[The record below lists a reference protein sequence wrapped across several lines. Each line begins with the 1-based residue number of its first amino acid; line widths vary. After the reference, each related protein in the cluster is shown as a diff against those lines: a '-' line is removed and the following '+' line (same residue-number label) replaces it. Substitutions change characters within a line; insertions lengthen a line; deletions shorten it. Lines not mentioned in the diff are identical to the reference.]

1 MTVSSLL
8 ISFSDFKWV
17 LWVVLGVAALI
28 LLIVFIVGC
37 KKGFS
42 NMSLRPVS
50 WMFGCGLF
58 IVLDYFQHDKCFIT
72 DIVAIENPS
81 MASFA
86 SSMTWL
92 VIALLARWIVFGLIY
107 RFMKWSK
114 NAKLKKVE
122 RNDVKEKETG
132 EEILPDENKKYK
144 ALPINGKIKPGP
156 LNRLFGGI
164 FSIVIVLIV
173 LGFIASIALVVL
185 NVTPFKESLSVL
197 YENEVFVKIFGYLR
211 TYTLDFLLI
220 ALLVGVICNGYKSG
234 GFAVFR
240 TVMIFAVY
248 AVAMVGSFYAPFS
261 PWIAEGQPLHFLG
274 QVIDYLGG
282 MVVGFI
288 PADMPIAIP
297 EGVVF
302 GAVKVVRGLVLCIVL
317 SLLAKMVAWLLNKM
331 QDSVDES
338 DSACVIDGI
347 FGSIIYFFFGVLL
360 VGLVCA
366 VLYLL
371 RYYGVYDTGVFFTE
385 SSPIVNGFFG
395 VFEEL
400 LKPYLESLGGMIGM

>member
-1 MTVSSLL
+1 MTIFSSLL
-8 ISFSDFKWV
+8 ALSSENLV
-17 LWVVLGVAALI
+17 PYAVLGGLALV
-28 LLIVFIVGC
+28 LLIAFFVGLKQGFSGLKRKPLSWAFGCAVFAVLELFCHEMVANALPMEGALKGLLVTVAFLAVALLLRFIVFAGME
-37 KKGFS
+37 K
-42 NMSLRPVS
+42 
-50 WMFGCGLF
+50 LF
-58 IVLDYFQHDKCFIT
+58 ANKFESQLAKAESVRVEEMATGEF
-72 DIVAIENPS
+72 VAFDENRLQKHIPYD
-81 MASFA
+81 
-86 SSMTWL
+86 
-92 VIALLARWIVFGLIY
+92 G
-107 RFMKWSK
+107 
-114 NAKLKKVE
+114 
-122 RNDVKEKETG
+122 KEK
-132 EEILPDENKKYK
+132 PC
-144 ALPINGKIKPGP
+144 AIN
-156 LNRLFGGI
+156 RFFGGI

-234 GFAVFR
+234 GFSVFR

-302 GAVKVVRGLVLCIVL
+302 GAVKVVLGLVLCIVL
-317 SLLAKMVAWLLNKM
+317 SIVAKMVAWLLNKM

-360 VGLVCA
+360 VGLVCG

>member
-1 MTVSSLL
+1 MTIFSSLL
-8 ISFSDFKWV
+8 ALSSENLV
-17 LWVVLGVAALI
+17 PYAVLGGLALV
-28 LLIVFIVGC
+28 LLIAFFVGLKQGFSGLKRKPLSWAFGCAVFAVLELFCHEMVANALPMEGALKGLLVTVAFLAVALLLRFIVFAGME
-37 KKGFS
+37 K
-42 NMSLRPVS
+42 
-50 WMFGCGLF
+50 LF
-58 IVLDYFQHDKCFIT
+58 ANKFESQLAKAESVRVEEMATGEF
-72 DIVAIENPS
+72 VAFDENRLQKHIPYD
-81 MASFA
+81 
-86 SSMTWL
+86 
-92 VIALLARWIVFGLIY
+92 G
-107 RFMKWSK
+107 
-114 NAKLKKVE
+114 
-122 RNDVKEKETG
+122 KEK
-132 EEILPDENKKYK
+132 PC
-144 ALPINGKIKPGP
+144 AIN
-156 LNRLFGGI
+156 RFFGGI

-302 GAVKVVRGLVLCIVL
+302 GAVKVVLGLVLCIVL
-317 SLLAKMVAWLLNKM
+317 SIVAKMVAWLLNKM

-360 VGLVCA
+360 VGLVCG

>member
-1 MTVSSLL
+1 MTIFSSLL
-8 ISFSDFKWV
+8 ALSSENLV
-17 LWVVLGVAALI
+17 PYAVLGGLALV
-28 LLIVFIVGC
+28 LLIAFFVGLKQGFSGLKRKPLSWAFGCAVFAVLELFCHEMVANALPMEGALKGLLVTVAFLAVALLLRFIVFAGME
-37 KKGFS
+37 K
-42 NMSLRPVS
+42 
-50 WMFGCGLF
+50 LF
-58 IVLDYFQHDKCFIT
+58 ANKFESQLAKAESVRVEEMATGEF
-72 DIVAIENPS
+72 VAFDENRLQKHIPYD
-81 MASFA
+81 
-86 SSMTWL
+86 
-92 VIALLARWIVFGLIY
+92 G
-107 RFMKWSK
+107 
-114 NAKLKKVE
+114 
-122 RNDVKEKETG
+122 KEK
-132 EEILPDENKKYK
+132 PC
-144 ALPINGKIKPGP
+144 AIN
-156 LNRLFGGI
+156 RFFGGI

-185 NVTPFKESLSVL
+185 NITPFKESLSVL

-234 GFAVFR
+234 GFSVFR
-240 TVMIFAVY
+240 TGMIFAVY

-302 GAVKVVRGLVLCIVL
+302 GAVKVVLGLVLCIVL

>member
-17 LWVVLGVAALI
+17 HWVVLGVAALI

-58 IVLDYFQHDKCFIT
+58 IVLDYFLHDKCFIT

-114 NAKLKKVE
+114 NAKLKKAE

-164 FSIVIVLIV
+164 FMMLNTAVVLATVLSLAMVILSVTPLYGKLEMLYTGDMEAIWTYVRIYALDVAMLAIFCAIIIKGYKEGLLNGVRTLGITLAKIAVVVFGLALPFLPMAAEGGALGFLSVGATSLAELIPLPEMIPVNIVAIVIKVVFGIV
-173 LGFIASIALVVL
+173 IA
-185 NVTPFKESLSVL
+185 
-197 YENEVFVKIFGYLR
+197 
-211 TYTLDFLLI
+211 
-220 ALLVGVICNGYKSG
+220 
-234 GFAVFR
+234 
-240 TVMIFAVY
+240 
-248 AVAMVGSFYAPFS
+248 
-261 PWIAEGQPLHFLG
+261 
-274 QVIDYLGG
+274 
-282 MVVGFI
+282 VVGF
-288 PADMPIAIP
+288 
-297 EGVVF
+297 F
-302 GAVKVVRGLVLCIVL
+302 LVKLIG
-317 SLLAKMVAWLLNKM
+317 WLLGKLL
-331 QDSVDES
+331 DFVDRVQ
-338 DSACVIDGI
+338 ALWMIDGI
-347 FGSIIYFFFGVLL
+347 IGAIVYAAIAFVVVVVIAI
-360 VGLVCA
+360 
-366 VLYLL
+366 VLYTLEH
-371 RYYGVYDTGVFFTE
+371 YNVFMASELF
-385 SSPIVNGFFG
+385 SSKSPIMGGLFDLCDWKIRPLLEQISQFF
-395 VFEEL
+395 V
-400 LKPYLESLGGMIGM
+400 K